1 MYKLRYIS
9 LEEEITN
16 YWLIETSKI
25 KMEYQKISSLLS
37 DELNQP
43 SKFRTRNWVEVNDE
57 TRATYTPNK

>member
-57 TRATYTPNK
+57 TRATYSPNK

>member
-25 KMEYQKISSLLS
+25 KIEYQKISSLLS

-57 TRATYTPNK
+57 TRATYSPNK

>member
-25 KMEYQKISSLLS
+25 KMEYQKISSLWS

-43 SKFRTRNWVEVNDE
+43 SKFRTRNWGEVNDE
-57 TRATYTPNK
+57 TRATYSPNK